1 MGPDFLQDKLHLSLD
16 RKFLSKKARLIRRC
30 LRYTIPLYST
40 KTKITQRVGGF
51 SNVDNLWFPFIQPEF
66 FSGKGAVLSQKLKRC

>member
-30 LRYTIPLYST
+30 LRYTIPLYSA
-40 KTKITQRVGGF
+40 KTEHRSKTSLLLTTYDTIASLLVY
-51 SNVDNLWFPFIQPEF
+51 
-66 FSGKGAVLSQKLKRC
+66 KRC